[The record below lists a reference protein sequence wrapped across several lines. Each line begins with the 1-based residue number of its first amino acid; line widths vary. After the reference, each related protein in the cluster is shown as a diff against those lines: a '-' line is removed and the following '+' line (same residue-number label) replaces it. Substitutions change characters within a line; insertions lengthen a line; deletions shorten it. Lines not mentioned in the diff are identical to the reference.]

1 MRLSLIARKLYRL
14 LKSGSPHSADY
25 KKYAHY
31 LNSGVASYQR
41 PFFNITIDF
50 ELAWSR
56 ARRKRGCTTMQE
68 SLARG
73 TLARQ
78 NLPTFLSLLDTYHI
92 PATFAVVGHV
102 ALARCGQH
110 QTPPPFA
117 PAWTGDWY
125 AIDPRSDIAV
135 NPNYYGVDLIKRV
148 LASGQHEIGSHS
160 FSHVDLADEATGKQI
175 AEFEIKESRHALETL
190 ENSIDTFVFPNNR
203 PAYNDLLVKHNF
215 TIYRSNK
222 NERMTRDQFGLW
234 QFPLGIW
241 TSPKAFSQ
249 REAITLVNM
258 GIRGK
263 TIVNFWLHLYE
274 FKNPAALKQFFE
286 PLFAHIAQQRDASLI
301 FPATMRTITHTIA
314 NYE

>member
-1 MRLSLIARKLYRL
+1 M
-14 LKSGSPHSADY
+14 
-25 KKYAHY
+25 
-31 LNSGVASYQR
+31 
-41 PFFNITIDF
+41 
-50 ELAWSR
+50 
-56 ARRKRGCTTMQE
+56 
-68 SLARG
+68 
-73 TLARQ
+73 
-78 NLPTFLSLLDTYHI
+78 
-92 PATFAVVGHV
+92 
-102 ALARCGQH
+102 
-110 QTPPPFA
+110 
-117 PAWTGDWY
+117 
-125 AIDPRSDIAV
+125 
-135 NPNYYGVDLIKRV
+135 IKRV